1 MPLCRLF
8 RHGLHRERLL
18 IAACGCRCEVALTS
32 PGRTSAARLGKL
44 AKGRE
49 GAPCLAEALAASQE
63 SPRGAVVL
71 LTCR

>member
-44 AKGRE
+44 AKGR
-49 GAPCLAEALAASQE
+49 GGRLAWRKR
-63 SPRGAVVL
+63 SPRRRNRPVVPWF
-71 LTCR
+71 C